1 MLSLV
6 TLFGI
11 FRTGKSHVGSSQ
23 NICNS
28 SARCISKDGCHGK
41 KGQWLG
47 PTMDYQCFQN
57 CGPKSPTGELEEEIE
72 KGLWVSTDSGR
83 GGNGLGNESPYM
95 ISQIN

>member
-1 MLSLV
+1 MKEEELKCGLS
-6 TLFGI
+6 T
-11 FRTGKSHVGSSQ
+11 K
-23 NICNS
+23 NM
-28 SARCISKDGCHGK
+28 